1 MGPVLIAE
9 DQTLLAMLLQEQLES
24 IGFEVAGPARS
35 VAEALVI
42 VDAKALRGA
51 VVDVGL
57 EGGDVYPLIDQL
69 VARGVPILISTG
81 RSREALPEKY
91 RSMPLL
97 PKPYVLSDVERM
109 AQELFGKPGE

>member
-1 MGPVLIAE
+1 MKPVLIAE
-9 DQTLLAMLLQEQLES
+9 DQTLLAMLLKEQLES

-42 VDAKALRGA
+42 LDGQPLCGA

-57 EGGDVYPLIDQL
+57 EGGDVYPLLDQL
-69 VARGVPILISTG
+69 VARGIPILISTG
-81 RSREALPEKY
+81 RSRQDLPEKY

-97 PKPYVLSDVERM
+97 GKPYVLSDVESM
-109 AQELFGKPGE
+109 AQELFANPGE